1 MAERSS
7 GMVAGL
13 VVLVVLAAG
22 AFCLMFAAGI
32 IAGEKSQLVEAYG
45 SVQGLFKAY
54 LDVESD
60 EGLTDAEV
68 VAVEQQLSRD
78 AILLAVAINGAAGVL
93 MVLTEPLEERLDK
106 IEAAVR
112 NSGPGPLIP
121 R

>member
-1 MAERSS
+1 MLRRPCGRYSVRIMADDKFHLPRNY
-7 GMVAGL
+7 
-13 VVLVVLAAG
+13 
-22 AFCLMFAAGI
+22 
-32 IAGEKSQLVEAYG
+32 SQLVEAYG

-106 IEAAVR
+106 IEAAIDHLPV
-112 NSGPGPLIP
+112 GPQ
-121 R
+121 